1 MMGLVLFKYKEE
13 IYNQDH
19 NQLKQKKRNS
29 TFIFSIKFQKLE
41 ELPNLSVHMILLALI
56 LTDTKVIHYFV
67 GNE

>member
-29 TFIFSIKFQKLE
+29 TFILSIKFQKLE